1 MIMKSRVLHISHT
14 DIRSDSRILKEMDA
28 VATIAGTQVTGI
40 GAEDQDGAPPSNKHQ
55 AFEIRAIRPLSR
67 RLKALPRP
75 LYLALAFFELSLWL
89 VLSGARLKPRLVH
102 CHDTLVLPAGVVIK
116 LLTGARLI
124 YDAHELESDK
134 NGQTHTLSR
143 ATWLMEKACWRW
155 VDGFVS
161 VSESIVAW
169 YLERFPHRPSAV
181 VLNSPVFQAAQNR
194 ETPGRSAH
202 FRQTFK
208 VSEDA
213 LIFVY
218 VGILTRGR
226 GVEAVLEVFSDPTV
240 SAHLVFMGYGDL
252 DGVIS
257 AASKR
262 HANIHLHPPVP
273 HQQVVEYTSGADVG
287 LCFVENV
294 SLSDYYCLPNK
305 LFEYSFA
312 GVPVLAS
319 NFPEIERVVD
329 EFSLG
334 KVCEPI
340 PQAIRTAVL
349 SFIDS
354 PPARL
359 TTVDLS
365 PLSWSQQ
372 AQRLTSL
379 YQSLLHQRGRIS

>member
-1 MIMKSRVLHISHT
+1 MPTFLLLHISHT
-14 DIRSDSRILKEMDA
+14 DIRSDSRILKEMAA
-28 VATIAGTQVTGI
+28 VASMAGSQVAGI
-40 GAEDQDGAPPSNKHQ
+40 GTEDQGDGPPSSKQ
-55 AFEIRAIRPLSR
+55 GAFEIRAIRPSSR
-67 RLKALPRP
+67 GLKGLPRP
-75 LYLALAFFELSLWL
+75 LYLALAFFELSLRL
-89 VLSGARLKPRLVH
+89 VWAGVRLKPRLVH
-102 CHDTLVLPAGVVIK
+102 CHDTLVLPAGVLIK

-134 NGQTHTLSR
+134 NGQTRVLSL
-143 ATWLMEKACWRW
+143 ATWLMEKACWPW

-169 YLERFPHRPSAV
+169 YRERFAPRPSAV
-181 VLNSPVFQAAQNR
+181 VLNSPVFQAVQNR
-194 ETPGRSAH
+194 ETPGRSPH

-208 VSEDA
+208 VPADA

-226 GVEAVLEVFSDPTV
+226 GVEALLEVFSDPAV

-252 DGVIS
+252 DSVIS
-257 AASKR
+257 AASTR

-273 HQQVVEYTSGADVG
+273 HQRVVEYTSGADVG

-319 NFPEIERVVD
+319 NFPEIERVVH

-334 KVCEPI
+334 KVCEPV

-365 PLSWSQQ
+365 PLSWSEQ

-379 YQSLLHQRGRIS
+379 YQSLLHERGRIS